1 MKKGATNKERLY
13 MKLKIFIVMSCLLVL
28 AGEAQSAERVRIGV
42 SNYNISNLTV
52 GVAHTKDFF
61 KQEGIDAEIVR
72 MNPNVATMALV
83 SGDVDYTTLIGSVI
97 GANLKGAKLKMIAC
111 SQDRTPLAF
120 VSKPELKSVK
130 DLKGKTIA
138 VGSYGSTP
146 DIVARMVVKHFGL
159 DPEAD
164 IKVLALGTDA
174 ARLAALKEGVV
185 DVIIVA
191 PPVDFEGQKMGFNI
205 LSRAGD
211 IFRFPYN
218 GLGTSVKK
226 ISENPTEVKKVLR
239 AVIRANRYI
248 RQNKEGAVQVLVNW
262 TKTKPEFAAA
272 AYDSTAGV
280 FSLDGTIPEDGLRIV
295 IDNFRRSMN
304 ISRQVPLAEVSDS
317 TLLADVQRELGIKK

>member
-1 MKKGATNKERLY
+1 
-13 MKLKIFIVMSCLLVL
+13 
-28 AGEAQSAERVRIGV
+28 
-42 SNYNISNLTV
+42 
-52 GVAHTKDFF
+52 
-61 KQEGIDAEIVR
+61 
-72 MNPNVATMALV
+72 
-83 SGDVDYTTLIGSVI
+83 
-97 GANLKGAKLKMIAC
+97 
-111 SQDRTPLAF
+111 
-120 VSKPELKSVK
+120 
-130 DLKGKTIA
+130 
-138 VGSYGSTP
+138 
-146 DIVARMVVKHFGL
+146 MVVKHFGL

>member
-1 MKKGATNKERLY
+1 MFLQ
-13 MKLKIFIVMSCLLVL
+13 LLAAVL
-28 AGEAQSAERVRIGV
+28 ATAALAGLAESADRVRIGV
-42 SNYNISNLTV
+42 SNYNLSNLTV
-52 GVAHTKDFF
+52 GVAQTKGFF

-83 SGDVDYTTLIGSVI
+83 SGDVHYTTLIGSLI

-120 VSKPELKSVK
+120 VAKPELKSVK

-159 DPEAD
+159 DPESD
-164 IKVLALGTDA
+164 IKVLALGTDG

-205 LSRAGD
+205 INRAGD
-211 IFRFPYN
+211 VFRFPYN
-218 GLGTSVKK
+218 GLGTSIKT
-226 ISENPTEVKKVLR
+226 ISDNPAEVKKVLR
-239 AVIRANRYI
+239 AMIKANGFIRNNR
-248 RQNKEGAVQVLVNW
+248 EGTVEVLVNW
-262 TKTKPEFAAA
+262 AKSKPEFAAA
-272 AYDSTAGV
+272 AYDSSAGV

-295 IDNFRRSMN
+295 VENFKRSMN
-304 ISRQVPLAEVSDS
+304 ISRQIPLAEVSDT
-317 TLLADVQRELGIKK
+317 TLLSEVQRELGIRK

>member
-1 MKKGATNKERLY
+1 MKS
-13 MKLKIFIVMSCLLVL
+13 KIFAAMIWFGLFVGP
-28 AGEAQSAERVRIGV
+28 ADTADRVRIGV

-120 VSKPELKSVK
+120 VAKPEIRSVK

-146 DIVARMVVKHFGL
+146 DLVPRMVVKHFGL

-174 ARLAALKEGVV
+174 ARLAALKVV

-205 LSRAGD
+205 ISRAGD

-226 ISENPTEVKKVLR
+226 IGENPGEVKRVLR
-239 AVIRANRYI
+239 SVIRANRYI

-295 IDNFRRSMN
+295 IDNFRISMN
-304 ISRQVPLAEVSDS
+304 ISRQVPLSEVSDS
-317 TLLADVQRELGIKK
+317 ALLAEVQRELGVKK